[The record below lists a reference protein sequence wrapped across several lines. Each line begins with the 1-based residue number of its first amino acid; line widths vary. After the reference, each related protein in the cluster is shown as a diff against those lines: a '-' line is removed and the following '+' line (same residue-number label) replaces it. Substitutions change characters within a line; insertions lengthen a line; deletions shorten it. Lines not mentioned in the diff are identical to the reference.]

1 MKAQKQIFICMKTIH
16 VCLHKHRIKSL
27 IETMTKSSISLSAE
41 SIKSVQRG
49 KQIAFLTLPLSSSTE
64 NSMNYRLVGSKG
76 IFHLVL
82 QVNTSIVL
90 SLLFS
95 E

>member
-1 MKAQKQIFICMKTIH
+1 
-16 VCLHKHRIKSL
+16 
-27 IETMTKSSISLSAE
+27 MTKSSISLSAE

-95 E
+95 EWQEKYNDTRVIRLVSLNEKYLWLNLYM